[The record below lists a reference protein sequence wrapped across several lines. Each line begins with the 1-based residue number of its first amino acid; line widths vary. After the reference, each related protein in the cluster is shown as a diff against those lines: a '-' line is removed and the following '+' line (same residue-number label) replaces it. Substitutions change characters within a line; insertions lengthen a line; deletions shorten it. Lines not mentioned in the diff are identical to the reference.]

1 MNDAPKPPG
10 QSLEIDRVRKSY
22 GPTQILRDFSLDVPG
37 GSFCTL
43 LGASGSG
50 KTTLLKLIA
59 GFETLDGGAIRLGG
73 RDIGQVPVNRR
84 NIGMVFQNYALFPHM
99 SVRDNVAFGL
109 SMRRVARAET
119 AARVAEALEMVGLAP
134 LAGRYPRQLSGGQQ
148 QRVALA
154 RALVIRPDLLLMDE
168 PLGALDKNL
177 RASLQSEIKRLQ
189 TRLGVTIVFVTHD
202 QEEALH
208 MSDLIVV
215 LDGGRIEQVGSPQ
228 ALYRRPANRFVASF
242 LGDCNFVER
251 DGRTFAVRPEE
262 LMLGPRVS
270 DGMHRAAGV
279 VEEATFLGAHLRVVV
294 RSGGER
300 LVALVPAAAEKPDLT
315 VGRQVELGFAPADV
329 TSL

>member
-1 MNDAPKPPG
+1 MNDAPTQG
-10 QSLEIDRVRKSY
+10 QSVEIDRVRKSY
-22 GPTQILRDFSLDVPG
+22 GPTQILRDFSLAVPG

-59 GFETLDGGAIRLGG
+59 GFEVLDGGAIRLGG
-73 RDIGQVPVNRR
+73 RDISHVPVNRR

-99 SVRDNVAFGL
+99 SVQDNVAFGL
-109 SMRRVARAET
+109 SMRRVPKAEA

-177 RASLQSEIKRLQ
+177 RSSLQSEIKRLQ
-189 TRLGVTIVFVTHD
+189 ARLGVTILFVTHD

-215 LDGGRIEQVGSPQ
+215 LDAGRIEQVGSPQ

-242 LGDCNFVER
+242 LGDCNFVELE
-251 DGRTFAVRPEE
+251 GRTLAVRPEDV
-262 LMLGPRVS
+262 MLGKNIH
-270 DGMHRAAGV
+270 DGMHRRSAT
-279 VEEATFLGAHLRVVV
+279 VEEATFLGSHLRVTL
-294 RSGGER
+294 RSGNDR
-300 LVALVPAAAEKPDLT
+300 IVALAPFGEYEGAFSSGSHLEM
-315 VGRQVELGFAPADV
+315 GFEVSKATAV
-329 TSL
+329 